1 MRAKKKRVLLVI
13 TLLLILAAVVV
24 AMFQFTQ
31 SGYLTTVPYRSA
43 FTEIASHVYINRN
56 YAGDQQE
63 LFEMIEQAK
72 DRVRTFFG
80 DVRFQDETIFIICDD
95 DKLTRKLGEDHGT
108 VILYFPSETYYI
120 CISDEYLELDILAH
134 EITHAELHTRLSAEA
149 QKRIPTWFDEGIALQ
164 NDYREKYSE
173 AQWITQTDNGKNA
186 VALEDMDTPSEFYAG
201 EAEDRRFRYLNAKH
215 ELDVWMISHGQQS
228 RFQYCIWKLISS
240 LTGYPYPFTLHPLCR
255 LHPPKRECTPLSR
268 FLSKRS
274 TFSNNNDSAF
284 HGRVII
290 VRVRGVESSSHSP
303 VGCA

>member
-149 QKRIPTWFDEGIALQ
+149 QK
-164 NDYREKYSE
+164 
-173 AQWITQTDNGKNA
+173 
-186 VALEDMDTPSEFYAG
+186 EFRLG
-201 EAEDRRFRYLNAKH
+201 SMKGL
-215 ELDVWMISHGQQS
+215 
-228 RFQYCIWKLISS
+228 
-240 LTGYPYPFTLHPLCR
+240 LCR
-255 LHPPKRECTPLSR
+255 MTIGRNTAKRNGSLRPTTGKMRLPLRIWTHRQSFMRGKPKT
-268 FLSKRS
+268 
-274 TFSNNNDSAF
+274 
-284 HGRVII
+284 
-290 VRVRGVESSSHSP
+290 GVF
-303 VGCA
+303 VT

>member
-1 MRAKKKRVLLVI
+1 
-13 TLLLILAAVVV
+13 
-24 AMFQFTQ
+24 
-31 SGYLTTVPYRSA
+31 
-43 FTEIASHVYINRN
+43 
-56 YAGDQQE
+56 
-63 LFEMIEQAK
+63 MIEQAK

-215 ELDVWMISHGQQS
+215 ELDVWMISHGQQG
-228 RFQYCIWKLISS
+228 L
-240 LTGYPYPFTLHPLCR
+240 LELLDR
-255 LHPPKRECTPLSR
+255 LNGGADFNTAYWS
-268 FLSKRS
+268 
-274 TFSNNNDSAF
+274 
-284 HGRVII
+284 
-290 VRVRGVESSSHSP
+290 
-303 VGCA
+303 